1 MFSHTHKIFILHE
14 DITLVVLKKLE
25 RSVKN
30 RVIAGVIGG
39 LAEYLGV
46 DANLLRIVGV
56 VLLILIPIPMI
67 VLYIVAVFL
76 IPRQGEEKP
85 LAVSFEIE
93 EHLPLL
99 VGLILIMIGA
109 FLLGSISLIPVPWI
123 FNFYNPLI
131 VLQLVAAVVL
141 VIVGLLIALPRLKS
155 M

>member
-1 MFSHTHKIFILHE
+1 MT
-14 DITLVVLKKLE
+14 VLKRFV

-46 DANLLRIVGV
+46 DVNLLRIVSV

-67 VLYIVAVFL
+67 VLYVVAVFL
-76 IPRQGEEKP
+76 IPKQGEEKP

-99 VGLILIMIGA
+99 VGLILIIVGA
-109 FLLGSISLIPVPWI
+109 SLLGSVSLIPIPWI
-123 FNFYNPLI
+123 FNFYKPLI
-131 VLQLVAAVVL
+131 VFQSLAAIVL
-141 VIVGLLIALPRLKS
+141 IVIGLLIALPRLKN